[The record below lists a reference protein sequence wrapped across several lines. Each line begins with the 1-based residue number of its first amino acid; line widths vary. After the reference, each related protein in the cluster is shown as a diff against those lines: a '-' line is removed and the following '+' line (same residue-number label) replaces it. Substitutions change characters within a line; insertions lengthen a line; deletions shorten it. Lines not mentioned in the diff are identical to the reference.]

1 MGRRRKTLERK
12 SIVQTKHR
20 HTERCCLGTK
30 VGGHLNGGNRVR
42 VKKAREWLCSSTLVI
57 NETL

>member
-1 MGRRRKTLERK
+1 MLERK

-30 VGGHLNGGNRVR
+30 VERHLNRGNRVR
-42 VKKAREWLCSSTLVI
+42 VKKVIELFSSSTLVI